1 MEQYR
6 YYTRTELRAQ
16 ADSRQ
21 IEGRVFLYGSRSVL
35 LPDWDYG
42 SVFEEVTPGALSED
56 VMRSSDIVACL
67 NHDPGQMLARSMD
80 GKGSLRL
87 ELDEEGLLMRFD
99 AANTL
104 WGDYALES
112 VRRGDFAGMSFG
124 FYADKDT
131 FSYSK
136 EKDQDG
142 KEYYVR
148 HLDKISRMFDV
159 SIVTHPAYPATSVK
173 QRSAGVKDGLLAA
186 GLIETEEP
194 VLVRGD
200 YDTIGAWLRRTT

>member
-42 SVFEEVTPGALSED
+42 SVFEEITPGALSED

-67 NHDPGQMLARSMD
+67 NHDPGQMLARSMA

-87 ELDEEGLLMRFD
+87 ELDDKGLLMRFD

-112 VRRGDFAGMSFG
+112 VRRGD
-124 FYADKDT
+124 KDT
-131 FSYSK
+131 SSYSK

-186 GLIETEEP
+186 GLIEEDQP
-194 VLVRGD
+194 ALVRGD

>member
-1 MEQYR
+1 MGRLRPGER
-6 YYTRTELRAQ
+6 AAWRLCRDEL
-16 ADSRQ
+16 
-21 IEGRVFLYGSRSVL
+21 
-35 LPDWDYG
+35 
-42 SVFEEVTPGALSED
+42 
-56 VMRSSDIVACL
+56 
-67 NHDPGQMLARSMD
+67 
-80 GKGSLRL
+80 
-87 ELDEEGLLMRFD
+87 
-99 AANTL
+99 
-104 WGDYALES
+104 
-112 VRRGDFAGMSFG
+112 G

-173 QRSAGVKDGLLAA
+173 QRSAGVRDGLLAA
-186 GLIETEEP
+186 GLIEEEQP
-194 VLVRGD
+194 ALVRGD

>member
-6 YYTRTELRAQ
+6 YYTRTELRAT

-21 IEGRVFLYGSRSVL
+21 VEGRVFLYGSRSVL

-42 SVFEEVTPGALSED
+42 SVFEEITPGALSED
-56 VMRSSDIVACL
+56 DLRSNDVVACL
-67 NHDPGQMLARSMD
+67 NHDPDQMLARSVA
-80 GKGSLRL
+80 GKGSLQL
-87 ELDEEGLLMRFD
+87 ELDDEGLLMRFE

-112 VRRGDFAGMSFG
+112 VRRGDFGGMSFG
-124 FYADKDT
+124 FLADKDT
-131 FSYSK
+131 FSYTK

-148 HLDKISRMFDV
+148 HLDKISRLFDV

-173 QRSAGVKDGLLAA
+173 QRSVGVKEGLMAA
-186 GLIETEEP
+186 GLLHEDAP
-194 VLVRGD
+194 ALVRGD

>member
-1 MEQYR
+1 
-6 YYTRTELRAQ
+6 
-16 ADSRQ
+16 
-21 IEGRVFLYGSRSVL
+21 
-35 LPDWDYG
+35 
-42 SVFEEVTPGALSED
+42 
-56 VMRSSDIVACL
+56 MRSSDIVACL
-67 NHDPGQMLARSMD
+67 NHDPNQMLARSME

-87 ELDEEGLLMRFD
+87 ELDDKGLLMRFD
-99 AANTL
+99 AASTL

-124 FYADKDT
+124 FYADKNT

-136 EKDQDG
+136 EKDKDG

-148 HLDKISRMFDV
+148 HLDKINRMFDV

-173 QRSAGVKDGLLAA
+173 QRSAGVRDGLLAA
-186 GLIETEEP
+186 GLIEEEQP
-194 VLVRGD
+194 ALVRGD